1 MSSEATIEVIPAK
14 EPSKNESIKDASHY
28 LRGTILEGL
37 ADTSTGSVKEDD
49 TQLLKFH
56 GTYQQDDRD
65 LRNERRKQKLEKAFI
80 FMVRVRVP
88 GGVVSPKQWL
98 EIDRLSDQ
106 YGSGTIKL
114 STRQAF
120 QLHGILKGNLK
131 STIKEINECL
141 LDTLAACGDV
151 NRNVMCN
158 PNPHL
163 SAIHAQVLDYARKLS
178 EHLSPRTPAYHE
190 IWLDKERVAGGD
202 TGSGEEDSTDPVEP
216 LYGKHYLPRK
226 FKISIAIPPSNDVDI
241 YAQDLSFIAI
251 VESGRLIGFNV
262 SVGGGMGMSHGNRAT
277 FPRLADL
284 LGFCTPEQVVDVA
297 EKVMLV
303 QRDYGD
309 RSERKHARL
318 KYTIQDRGLPWFRN
332 EVEKRLG
339 YKLPYARSFYFT
351 DNGDRYGWTDGT
363 DGKQHLTLF
372 IEGGRV
378 RGKQKEGLREIAKI
392 HQGDFRLT
400 ANQNLIVGAVPTS
413 ERPRIEA
420 LLKQYGL
427 DQTYQNATGLR
438 LGGMACVALPTC
450 GLALAESERN
460 LPNLINELDTVIRAA
475 GLAEQSIH
483 IRSSGC
489 PNGCARPYLGE
500 IGLVGKMPGK
510 YNLYLGAAHN
520 GSRLNKIYKES
531 ITNEQIVTELTPIIQ
546 RYAAERQPEE
556 TFGDFVI
563 RGGYVKAVTAGA
575 VDFHNAAAE
584 IDT

>member
-1 MSSEATIEVIPAK
+1 MSSEAIIEVTPAK
-14 EPSKNESIKDASHY
+14 EPSKNEGIKEASHY

-37 ADTSTGSVKEDD
+37 ANTSTGAVAEDD

-56 GTYQQDDRD
+56 GTYQQDNRD

-88 GGVVSPKQWL
+88 GGVVTPDQWL

-106 YGSGTIKL
+106 YANGTIKL

-131 STIKEINECL
+131 STIKEINEAL

-158 PNPHL
+158 PNPNL
-163 SAIHAQVLDYARKLS
+163 SAIHAQVLDYARQIS
-178 EHLSPRTPAYHE
+178 AHLSPRTPAYHE

-202 TGSGEEDSTDPVEP
+202 TGAGDEDTADPVEP

-226 FKISIAIPPSNDVDI
+226 FKIGIAVPPSNDVDV
-241 YAQDLSFIAI
+241 YSQDLSFIAI
-251 VESGRLIGFNV
+251 VEDNRLVGFNV
-262 SVGGGMGMSHGNRAT
+262 GVGGGMGMSHGNKAT
-277 FPRLADL
+277 YPRLADL
-284 LGFCTPEQVVDVA
+284 LGFCTPEQAVDVA
-297 EKVMLV
+297 EKVLLV

-309 RSERKHARL
+309 RSDRKHARL
-318 KYTIQDRGLPWFRN
+318 KYTIQDHGLPWFRN
-332 EVEKRLG
+332 QVEKRLG

-351 DNGDRYGWTDGT
+351 DNGDRYGWTNGT

-400 ANQNLIVGAVPTS
+400 ANQNLIIGSVPAT
-413 ERPRIEA
+413 ERPRIES
-420 LLKQYGL
+420 LLQQYGL
-427 DQTYQNATGLR
+427 DQTWQNVTGLR

-460 LPNLINELDTVIRAA
+460 LPNLIDELEKVVRAA

-500 IGLVGKMPGK
+500 IGLVGKAPGK

-520 GSRLNKIYKES
+520 GTRLNKLYKES
-531 ITNEQIVTELTPIIQ
+531 ITNEQIVAELTPIIQ
-546 RYAAERQPEE
+546 RYAVERKAEEP
-556 TFGDFVI
+556 FGDFVI
-563 RGGYVKAVTAGA
+563 RAGYVKAVTAGA
-575 VDFHNAAAE
+575 VDFH
-584 IDT
+584 D